1 MSGYDDEPA
10 FDFFEEPPTREM
22 PQRSR
27 RRTRPQERR
36 PRRPGPPPPGAVGLA
51 RLAGLLALGIAIVV
65 GLVFWVGSCQ
75 GQTKHDE
82 YSSYLGKVMP
92 LAQSSASIGTAFA
105 NELGARSLSLP
116 DLETKL
122 EGWAR
127 QEQLDYAAAQ
137 RIQPP
142 GPLQTAHAQVLDAFQ
157 LRALGLA
164 GLANTLQQAKT
175 QSSPP
180 PAGTVANELAAQAQ
194 LLSSSDIVWTELF
207 RLPATETLS
216 REGVTGVIVPAS
228 RFVTD
233 PGKIAA
239 TYLAIVYERLGSGTS
254 GGSGGGGGGAAK
266 GLHGSALLGTAAV
279 EAGKTTTLSETAP
292 TTIAVSAGLVINVTF
307 EDSGT
312 FPEVKIPVTL
322 DVVVSGQ
329 NVYSKTQ
336 TVDSILPKQQ
346 QTVSFSSLQVPPK
359 AFGHSAKITVQIGK
373 VPGEVRLDNNSA
385 TYQVF
390 FSLAPS

>member
-1 MSGYDDEPA
+1 MSGYDDDPGL
-10 FDFFEEPPTREM
+10 DFFEEPPTREM
-22 PQRSR
+22 PERSR
-27 RRTRPQERR
+27 RRARPQERR
-36 PRRPGPPPPGAVGLA
+36 PRRPAPPPGAVGLA

-92 LAQSSASIGTAFA
+92 LAQSSARIGTALTS
-105 NELGARSLSLP
+105 ELGARSLSLS

-137 RIQPP
+137 RIRPP
-142 GPLQTAHAQVLDAFQ
+142 GPLQTAHAQVLDTFQ

-164 GLANTLQQAKT
+164 GLANTLQAAKT

-194 LLSSSDIVWTELF
+194 LFSSSDIVWTELF
-207 RLPATETLS
+207 RLPTTETLS

-228 RFVTD
+228 RFVSD
-233 PGKIAA
+233 PGKITS

-254 GGSGGGGGGAAK
+254 GGGGGGGGGAAAK
-266 GLHGSALLGTAAV
+266 GLHGSALIGTAAV
-279 EAGKTTTLSETAP
+279 ESGKTTSLSETTPA
-292 TTIAVSAGLVINVTF
+292 TIPVSAGLVINVTF
-307 EDSGT
+307 QDSGN

-322 DVVVSGQ
+322 KVIVSGQ
-329 NVYSKTQ
+329 SVFSKTQ
-336 TVDSILPKQQ
+336 TVDSILAKQQ

-359 AFGHSAKITVQIGK
+359 AFGHSAKISVEIGQ